1 MMAGDTRQ
9 YTWKWMVVLAL
20 IATLLVACERPFP
33 GGGDGGDE
41 DGQPAA
47 TETTE
52 PADEGTDAG
61 EDEQPVADAT
71 AYPGPEETATSD
83 TPRVE
88 ATETATPEPS
98 PSPTAEATATAVPEA
113 DDEEEMAEEDE
124 DTAAEDEVAEE
135 SEEETETEETPAA
148 DLPDTHTVA
157 PGENLYR
164 IGLQYGISWVTLA
177 EYNGITNPNNIIVG
191 DEIAI
196 PQPGEAITPEP
207 TPSPATETTY
217 IVQPGDNLYRIGLKY
232 GLTWVPIA
240 EANGLVNP
248 DQIRVGQALKIPVDE
263 PGPAPQFTHTVA
275 QGETLFKISLQYGIP
290 WTAIAEANDLASP
303 YVIYP
308 GQALVIPG
316 G

>member
-1 MMAGDTRQ
+1 MTGGTRQ

-41 DGQPAA
+41 EAPPAA

-52 PADEGTDAG
+52 ATDGAEETG
-61 EDEQPVADAT
+61 DDT
-71 AYPGPEETATSD
+71 AYPAPEETATSD

-88 ATETATPEPS
+88 ATATATPEPS
-98 PSPTAEATATAVPEA
+98 PSPAPTAEPTATAVP
-113 DDEEEMAEEDE
+113 D
-124 DTAAEDEVAEE
+124 AEDEEDAAEEEAEDETAEE
-135 SEEETETEETPAA
+135 SEEETDAEDTPAA

-164 IGLQYGISWVTLA
+164 IGLQYGVSWVTLA
-177 EYNGITNPNNIIVG
+177 EYNDIANPNNIVVG
-191 DEIAI
+191 QVIDI
-196 PQPGEAITPEP
+196 PQPGEPITPEP

-217 IVQPGDNLYRIGLKY
+217 IVQPGDNLYRIGLRY
-232 GLTWVPIA
+232 GLPWVPIA

-248 DQIRVGQALKIPVDE
+248 DQIRVGQELKIPTDE
-263 PGPAPQFTHTVA
+263 PGPPPQFTHTVT
-275 QGETLFKISLQYGIP
+275 QGETLFKISLQYGVP
-290 WTAIAEANDLASP
+290 WTVIAEANDLASP

-308 GQALVIPG
+308 GQTLVIPG